1 MKTLLTLITLVAL
14 SVQAATKQPNVILFL
29 VDDMGWMDCGV
40 YGSEY
45 YETPHMDKLAKQSM
59 LFTDAYAHPLCSP
72 TRASILSGQ
81 YPSRH
86 GITTASGHQPAR
98 PEGQSRYPK
107 GAPRNKP
114 FLYAA
119 SKNYLDPKLI
129 TLPEVLREAGYSTG
143 HFGKWHIGLT
153 REHWPEKHGF
163 QVAFHAQP
171 SPGPPG
177 SNYFSPYGVTLN
189 SEPSPKSPGGTI
201 TDGPKGEY
209 ITDRLTDESIAFI
222 EANKDKP
229 FYLNLWHYGVHGPWG
244 HKEEY
249 TAKFAKKKDPRGEQ
263 RNPIMASMLKSID
276 QSLGRVLAKLDE
288 LGLTKNTIFI
298 FYSDNGG
305 NVHSNA
311 ADDHKI
317 AKIKPGHPRYPQL
330 EDWRK
335 WAGPEPPT
343 NNAPL
348 REGKARIYEGGQR
361 VPLMARW
368 PGHIEPGS
376 TSDAVVAAIDLY
388 PTLLDA
394 LDLPKPKGHLID
406 GESILPVLE
415 GKGSIKRKAYFT
427 WFPHLKGAVS
437 VRQGDYKLIRRFE
450 QLPGYPDLV
459 ELYDLKKDI
468 GENRNLAGKMPEKVK
483 ELQAFI
489 DGFVKETGA
498 LYPKPNP
505 NYDPDWKP
513 AAKKP
518 ASNRPS
524 PEEFLRRRD
533 TNKDGTI
540 TLKEYIGN
548 PKGRN
553 VPALNQQFNRR
564 DANKDAKLTLEELK
578 KTK

>member
-1 MKTLLTLITLVAL
+1 MNSLRCNLILLSLGLL
-14 SVQAATKQPNVILFL
+14 SVLHGANSQKPNIVLFL
-29 VDDMGWMDCGV
+29 VDDMGWMDSGV
-40 YGSEY
+40 YGSKY
-45 YETPHMDKLAKQSM
+45 YETPHMDKFAKQSM

-72 TRASILSGQ
+72 TRASILTGQ

-86 GITTASGHQPAR
+86 GITSASGHLPAR
-98 PEGQSRYPK
+98 TEGTSRYPK
-107 GAPRNKP
+107 GAPPSKP

-119 SKNYLDPKLI
+119 SKNYLDPDLI
-129 TLPEVLREAGYSTG
+129 TFPDILAKAGYSTG
-143 HFGKWHIGLT
+143 HFGKWHLGLAP
-153 REHWPEKHGF
+153 EHWPDKYGF
-163 QVAFHAQP
+163 QLAFHAQP

-201 TDGPKGEY
+201 TDGPDGEY

-222 EANKDKP
+222 EKNKGNP
-229 FYLNLWHYGVHGPWG
+229 FFLNLWQYGVHGPWG

-249 TAKFAKKKDPRGEQ
+249 TKEFAKKTDPRGEQ
-263 RNPIMASMLKSID
+263 RNPIMASMLQSVD
-276 QSLGRVLAKLDE
+276 ESLGRILAKLDE
-288 LGLTKNTIFI
+288 LDLTENTIFI

-305 NVHSNA
+305 NVHSNVPG
-311 ADDHKI
+311 DQKI
-317 AKIKPGHPRYPQL
+317 AKVKPGHPRYPQI

-348 REGKARIYEGGQR
+348 RDGKARIHEGGQR
-361 VPLMARW
+361 VPLMVRW
-368 PGHIEPGS
+368 PGRIKAGS

-394 LDLPKPKGHLID
+394 LDLAKPTGQVID

-415 GKGSIKRKAYFT
+415 GKGSVKRKAYFT
-427 WFPHLKGAVS
+427 WFPHLIGAVS
-437 VRQGDYKLIRRFE
+437 VRQGEYKLIRRFE
-450 QLPGYPDLV
+450 PHVKFPELV

-468 GENRNLAGKMPEKVK
+468 RERNNLATKMPGRVK
-483 ELQAFI
+483 QLQALI

-505 NYDPDWKP
+505 TYDPDWKP
-513 AAKKP
+513 TPKRKGP
-518 ASNRPS
+518 A
-524 PEEFLRRRD
+524 PEAFLKRQD
-533 TNKDGTI
+533 KNKDGFL

-548 PKGRN
+548 PEGRN
-553 VPALNQQFNRR
+553 VPALKKQFSRR
-564 DANKDAKLTLEELK
+564 DGNADGKLTLAELK
-578 KTK
+578 N